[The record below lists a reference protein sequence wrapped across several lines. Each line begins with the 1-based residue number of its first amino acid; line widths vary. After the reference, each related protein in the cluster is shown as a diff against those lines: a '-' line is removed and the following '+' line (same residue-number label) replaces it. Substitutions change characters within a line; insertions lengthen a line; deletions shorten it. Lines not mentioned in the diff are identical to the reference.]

1 MTMPSDG
8 STIVAVATPPGVGGL
23 AAVRLSGPAALQIA
37 DRVFR
42 PAETGVEWTSHRAV
56 YGILFNP
63 QGVQPVSYQSVDA
76 VDQVIALPLL
86 RPRSYTGE
94 DTVEFFCHGGNVVS
108 GQVVE
113 ACLAAGATPAPAGEF
128 TRRAFLNGKLSLDQ
142 AEAVADLIHA
152 ESRLAARAA
161 VRQVLGG
168 LDRQLDRIEEPLL
181 KMLADLE
188 GSLEFAEEEAVD
200 VGPEEIAER
209 LEDATAAIDS
219 LLQVARA
226 GRLLRD
232 GIQVALVGVPNV
244 GKSSL
249 LNSLTGQDRAIVDE
263 EPGTTRDVVTAR
275 LVRDGKVFVFHDTAG
290 LREQAGRIE
299 QKGIVRTE
307 RTVGEAD
314 LVLHLVDASMLS
326 DAAPDLPIETGG
338 ETVCVVVATKIDLP
352 EARPRPNGVVG
363 ISNLDGAGLDELWQ
377 RIDDTVAG
385 FRMQEATEL
394 GVLLN
399 RRHVTRL
406 AACRDEIDRLSRM
419 ARGEAPGDEV
429 IATLLASITAQL
441 GEVSGRVF
449 SEQVLGEVFSRFC
462 VGK

>member
-1 MTMPSDG
+1 MTMPSNG

-23 AAVRLSGPAALQIA
+23 AAVRLSGPQALSVA

-42 PAETGVEWTSHRAV
+42 PADPDAKWRSHAAV
-56 YGILFNP
+56 YGILTHP
-63 QGVQPVSYQSVDA
+63 GSIQDESDEQVIDIDQG
-76 VDQVIALPLL
+76 IALPLL
-86 RPRSYTGE
+86 APRSYTGE
-94 DTVEFFCHGGNVVS
+94 DTVEFFCHGGTVVA
-108 GQVVE
+108 GLVVE
-113 ACLAAGATPAPAGEF
+113 ACLAAGAVPAPAGEF

-168 LDRQLDRIEEPLL
+168 LDRQLDRIEGPLL
-181 KMLADLE
+181 KLLAELE
-188 GSLEFAEEEAVD
+188 GSLEFAEEEAVGAGPGD
-200 VGPEEIAER
+200 VAARLDEAAE
-209 LEDATAAIDS
+209 AIDS
-219 LLQVARA
+219 LLRIGRA

-232 GIQVALVGVPNV
+232 GIQVALVGEPNV

-249 LNSLTGQDRAIVDE
+249 LNTLTGQDRAIVDE

-275 LVRDGKVFVFHDTAG
+275 LVRDGRVFVFHDTAG
-290 LREQAGRIE
+290 LREHAGRIE
-299 QKGIVRTE
+299 QKGIE
-307 RTVGEAD
+307 RTARTIEEAD
-314 LVLHLVDASMLS
+314 LVLHLVEAPRLGDGFPALRI
-326 DAAPDLPIETGG
+326 DAAAPPVSIE
-338 ETVCVVVATKIDLP
+338 VATKTDL
-352 EARPRPNGVVG
+352 AGAWSRPGGVVG
-363 ISNLDGAGLDELWQ
+363 ISNVDGAGLDELWS
-377 RIDDTVAG
+377 RIDAAVAE
-385 FRMQEATEL
+385 FQLQEAAEL

-399 RRHVTRL
+399 RRHVTKLTECREEVVRL
-406 AACRDEIDRLSRM
+406 LEMIRDE
-419 ARGEAPGDEV
+419 EPGDEV